1 MNLNQLQYVLQ
12 VAKNKSFSLAA
23 EDLFISQSTLSQQ
36 IMNLE
41 NELGT
46 KLFVRTTRDVR
57 ITDAGRA
64 FVQEAAEILRR
75 TEGLRQ
81 SMSDYAGLLKGT
93 LNIGAINA
101 LETIHFSQII
111 TDFYSAFPQLT
122 VNIVGNSSY
131 PLLDALENRSLD
143 IAFLTRPVK
152 GSWPTLQFDSV
163 GVDHYCLLVAKKHP
177 LADRKTVALQELKED
192 RFILH
197 QPTQAVSDIC
207 LAACEEAG
215 FSPNIV
221 CRNSAAPISAN
232 LVRAGLGVGFFTMEE
247 SEGFLGPDLA
257 RLTLKK
263 PIRKEIVMVTPRTHE
278 PSRLVGVFID
288 FVMHWLAAQ
297 DGD

>member
-12 VAKNKSFSLAA
+12 VAKTRNFSQAA
-23 EDLFISQSTLSQQ
+23 EELFISQSTLSQQ

-41 NELGT
+41 NELGV

-57 ITDAGRA
+57 ITEAGRV
-64 FVQEAAEILRR
+64 FLQEASGILRNV
-75 TEGLRQ
+75 EGLKQ
-81 SMSDYAGLLKGT
+81 TMSDYAGLLKGT
-93 LNIGAINA
+93 INIGAINA

-122 VNIVGNSSY
+122 VNIVGGSSY
-131 PLLDALENRSLD
+131 PLLEALKNHSID

-152 GSWPTLQFDSV
+152 GSYPSLNFTSV
-163 GVDHYCLLVAKKHP
+163 GTDDYCLLVAKDHP
-177 LADRKTVALQELKED
+177 LAGKKTVSLQELKDD

-215 FSPNIV
+215 FTPAIV

-247 SEGFLGPDLA
+247 SEGFLGPDLV
-257 RLTLKK
+257 RLSLKK
-263 PIRKEIVMVTPRTHE
+263 PIRKEIVMVTSKTQE
-278 PSRLVGVFID
+278 PSRLVSVFIN
-288 FVMHWLAAQ
+288 FVQNWLAAQ